1 MGRNDVMTTFGSCFL
16 SAVLGSG
23 RYTPGNDSR
32 RSRVRFCLWGLSCG
46 RYTTN
51 TPHRFR
57 YSGVGLLRTV
67 RTYVTR
73 RGCELDEIEFSGDGI
88 FHMRHTSRRDRGMPT
103 ATTNACQRND
113 GLALSFRQKC
123 FESRILH
130 SALHCWFLGLSS
142 RRHDG

>member
-32 RSRVRFCLWGLSCG
+32 RSRVRVCLWSMSCG

-51 TPHRFR
+51 TPRRFR

-67 RTYVTR
+67 RAYVTR
-73 RGCELDEIEFSGDGI
+73 RVFELDEIEFFEGDGI
-88 FHMRHTSRRDRGMPT
+88 LHMRHTIRRDQGMPT

-113 GLALSFRQKC
+113 GSSLLFRQKS

-130 SALHCWFLGLSS
+130 SALHFWYFGPF
-142 RRHDG
+142 